1 MTASISGSG
10 YWGPEVGFYGGVDF
24 GFGYPGVG
32 FDGGYWQEGTYYYNR
47 SVTNVDATV
56 VHNTYNTTVVNNSTT
71 VNRVSFHG
79 GPGGTTARASAQE
92 LQAANQRHVS
102 MTSVQTQHQE
112 VARTDLWSAKIR
124 AGRILGVGNVVTSRL
139 RD

>member
-71 VNRVSFHG
+71 VS
-79 GPGGTTARASAQE
+79 GTTARASAQE

-102 MTSVQTQHQE
+102 MTSVQTRHQE

-124 AGRILGVGNVVTSRL
+124 AGRILGVGNVVASRL